1 MNAPESRN
9 SLALFGGLPLRRR
22 PFAPWPS
29 YAEDEIEAATA
40 VLRSGKVNQ
49 WTGTHVTSFET
60 EYAASLNREYAV
72 AVANGTVALELA
84 LIVLGIGP
92 GDEVIVPA
100 RTFVATASCVALR
113 GATPIVADV
122 DEATG
127 GLSAATVQAALTP
140 RTRAVIP
147 VHLGG
152 WPCDMDPL
160 RALADQHGFAII
172 EDCAQAHG
180 ATYRGRPV
188 GSLGHLAAFSFCQD
202 KIITTGGEGGLLV
215 MDREDWWSR
224 AWSYKDHGKDFEAV
238 QRPEPITGFRWV
250 HHSFGTNWRM
260 TEFQAAIGRLQLAKL
275 DAWVGK
281 RRMLAARL
289 KEQLSGVPALT
300 IPRPG
305 PDAEPSFYRFYA
317 RLDVRRLREGW
328 DQQKVIDAIAA
339 EGIPCQ
345 AGSCSE
351 IYREQAFQKAG
362 LGPSAPLPV
371 ARRLGEE
378 SLMFYVHPTLT
389 VQDMDDTAAA
399 VRKVLAA
406 AAG

>member
-1 MNAPESRN
+1 MSRTTRSSPDRRRVQWRPASECMNENRMNAPESRN

-188 GSLGHLAAFSFCQD
+188 GSLGHLAAFSFCQ
-202 KIITTGGEGGLLV
+202 
-215 MDREDWWSR
+215 
-224 AWSYKDHGKDFEAV
+224 
-238 QRPEPITGFRWV
+238 
-250 HHSFGTNWRM
+250 
-260 TEFQAAIGRLQLAKL
+260 
-275 DAWVGK
+275 
-281 RRMLAARL
+281 
-289 KEQLSGVPALT
+289 
-300 IPRPG
+300 
-305 PDAEPSFYRFYA
+305 
-317 RLDVRRLREGW
+317 
-328 DQQKVIDAIAA
+328 
-339 EGIPCQ
+339 
-345 AGSCSE
+345 
-351 IYREQAFQKAG
+351 
-362 LGPSAPLPV
+362 
-371 ARRLGEE
+371 
-378 SLMFYVHPTLT
+378 
-389 VQDMDDTAAA
+389 
-399 VRKVLAA
+399 
-406 AAG
+406 